1 MIILG
6 VDPGI
11 ATVGYG
17 VLEYDKYK
25 FRFIDCGIISTPA
38 GMAVEDRLTAVHE
51 GVLSLTEH
59 YNPDCMSIEELFF
72 HTNQKT
78 IINVAQARG
87 VILLAARKAGIPI
100 YEYTPL
106 QVKTVV
112 TGYGRAEKRQ
122 VMEMVRLTL
131 KLDRVPRPDDA
142 ADALALAICHGYN
155 SSSKLNGIN
164 RPIAAR
170 RTGGK

>member
-1 MIILG
+1 
-6 VDPGI
+6 
-11 ATVGYG
+11 
-17 VLEYDKYK
+17 
-25 FRFIDCGIISTPA
+25 
-38 GMAVEDRLTAVHE
+38 MASIMLTAE
-51 GVLSLTEH
+51 ATPL
-59 YNPDCMSIEELFF
+59 PAMSKAVPWS
-72 HTNQKT
+72 TD
-78 IINVAQARG
+78 V
-87 VILLAARKAGIPI
+87 RKIGIP
-100 YEYTPL
+100 
-106 QVKTVV
+106 
-112 TGYGRAEKRQ
+112 Q